1 MLSVSPRGLPLASF
15 PVLLLAIACAS
26 AATPSPGNPVDD
38 RDATRSDPGAVP
50 SQDPDPGRE
59 GQQVDNRPGVAVWA
73 FSNGG
78 SFGSDPWDY
87 TALSVGLQQML
98 ITELS
103 QNPELRLVN
112 RSNIQDI
119 IQELELGQSGY
130 VSPETSARVGQLVQ
144 ARYMIIGSFVD
155 ANGTMRLDA
164 RIDNVETGEI
174 LAETAAKIQDDR
186 ENLLE
191 MVVELGVL
199 LLEAADLPP
208 LPREL
213 VAARKATEL
222 SGEGAMLYAQALVQG
237 DSGHPE
243 EAVRLLSRVVEE
255 FPDYEQARRDLE
267 QYQSEIRQ
275 EVRP

>member
-1 MLSVSPRGLPLASF
+1 MLRVSPRGLPLGSL
-15 PVLLLAIACAS
+15 PVLLLAIGCAS
-26 AATPSPGNPVDD
+26 AATQAQEGGVDD
-38 RDATRSDPGAVP
+38 RPTPRSDPAAVP
-50 SQDPDPGRE
+50 AQPSAQGGE
-59 GQQVDNRPGVAVWA
+59 GEQVDTRPGVAVWA

-87 TALSVGLQQML
+87 SALTVGLQQML

-112 RSNIQDI
+112 RSHIQEI
-119 IQELELGQSGY
+119 IQELELGQTGY

-174 LAETAAKIQDDR
+174 LAETAAKVQDDR
-186 ENLLE
+186 DDLLE

-208 LPREL
+208 LAQEV
-213 VAARKATEL
+213 VAARRATEF

-243 EAVRLLSRVVEE
+243 EAVRLLRRVVDE
-255 FPDYEQARRDLE
+255 FPDYDQARQDLE
-267 QYQSEIRQ
+267 QYESEIR
-275 EVRP
+275 